1 MSQLAVSYGINAI
14 PAMGGTTDS
23 SRIQFQ
29 NAAVPAI
36 GSGFN
41 LATETTIEKHVG
53 CSGITKIGEP
63 CKARPARGTD
73 WCVGH
78 LRSRGEL

>member
-1 MSQLAVSYGINAI
+1 MSQLAVSYGTNAV

-23 SRIQFQ
+23 SRIRFQ

-36 GSGFN
+36 GSGSSLPTVAQAVDGCAGFN
-41 LATETTIEKHVG
+41 K
-53 CSGITKIGEP
+53 SGESCG
-63 CKARPARGTD
+63 ARPAKGTE

>member
-1 MSQLAVSYGINAI
+1 MSQLAVSYGANAV

-23 SRIQFQ
+23 SRVKFQ

-36 GSGFN
+36 GSGSS
-41 LATETTIEKHVG
+41 LPTVPEAVAG
-53 CSGITKIGEP
+53 CYGTNKAGDP
-63 CKARPARGTD
+63 CGARPAKGTD
-73 WCVGH
+73 WCIGH

>member
-1 MSQLAVSYGINAI
+1 MSQLAVSYGANAV
-14 PAMGGTTDS
+14 PAMSGTTDS
-23 SRIQFQ
+23 SRIKFQ

-41 LATETTIEKHVG
+41 LATETVIEKLVG

>member
-1 MSQLAVSYGINAI
+1 MSQLAVSYGANAV

-23 SRIQFQ
+23 SRVKHQA
-29 NAAVPAI
+29 AAVPAI
-36 GSGFN
+36 GSGFS
-41 LATETTIEKHVG
+41 LPTEIEHDG
-53 CSGITKIGEP
+53 CAGTNKTGEP
-63 CKARPARGTD
+63 CGARPAKGTE

>member
-1 MSQLAVSYGINAI
+1 MSQLAISYGANAV

-29 NAAVPAI
+29 NSVVPAI

-41 LATETTIEKHVG
+41 LTIETVVEKHVG
-53 CSGITKIGEP
+53 CSGMTKVGEP

>member
-1 MSQLAVSYGINAI
+1 LSQLAVSYGANAI

-23 SRIQFQ
+23 SRIKFQ

-36 GSGFN
+36 GSGYA
-41 LATETTIEKHVG
+41 LATETVVDEHIG
-53 CSGITKIGEP
+53 CAGVTKVGEP
-63 CKARPARGTD
+63 CKARKANGTD

>member
-1 MSQLAVSYGINAI
+1 MSQLAVSYGTNAV

-23 SRIQFQ
+23 SRIKFQ
-29 NAAVPAI
+29 NSVVPAI
-36 GSGFN
+36 GSGYN
-41 LATETTIEKHVG
+41 LATETTVEKHIG
-53 CSGITKIGEP
+53 CSGITKVGEP

-73 WCVGH
+73 WCAGH

>member
-1 MSQLAVSYGINAI
+1 MSQLAVSYGANAV

-23 SRIQFQ
+23 SRIKFQ

-36 GSGFN
+36 GSGYA
-41 LATETTIEKHVG
+41 LAAETVVDKHIG
-53 CSGITKIGEP
+53 CAGVTKVGEP
-63 CKARPARGTD
+63 CKARKANGTD

>member
-1 MSQLAVSYGINAI
+1 LSQLAVSYGANAV

-23 SRIQFQ
+23 SRIKFQ

-36 GSGFN
+36 GSGYA
-41 LATETTIEKHVG
+41 LTAETVVDKHIG
-53 CSGITKIGEP
+53 CAGVTKVGEP
-63 CKARPARGTD
+63 CKARKANGTD

>member
-1 MSQLAVSYGINAI
+1 
-14 PAMGGTTDS
+14 MGGTTDS

>member
-1 MSQLAVSYGINAI
+1 VSQLAVSYGANAV

-23 SRIQFQ
+23 SRVRFQ
-29 NAAVPAI
+29 NAATPAI
-36 GSGFN
+36 GSGSS
-41 LATETTIEKHVG
+41 LPTVVQVVG
-53 CSGITKIGEP
+53 GCADTNKAGEP
-63 CKARPARGTD
+63 CGARPAKGTE